1 MEEKIE
7 QLKHV
12 EQQLE
17 CQKTELRVELER
29 NAKRAQ
35 EDVESLKRQHAE
47 EVEFLQQSN
56 KQLKV
61 AFLYSIWFIA
71 AQCNCNFRKQELL
84 DGVLTA
90 NKWRRKRRRIWLSL
104 RLFNYSFINNV
115 FHPTW
120 DYAISFFHLRKIC
133 LCTFGYVTFHY
144 ACVLYV
150 YSIFFHSIGFPFALF
165 MSCLCWPFLH
175 RNLNSG
181 FDTKIDMAQ
190 HIQDFQGYRVNK
202 FASRR
207 DR

>member
-1 MEEKIE
+1 MEDKIE

-61 AFLYSIWFIA
+61 FLFLIKKTSIIGILMTLVSCF
-71 AQCNCNFRKQELL
+71 FSLQELL

-90 NKWRRKRRRIWLSL
+90 NK
-104 RLFNYSFINNV
+104 
-115 FHPTW
+115 
-120 DYAISFFHLRKIC
+120 
-133 LCTFGYVTFHY
+133 
-144 ACVLYV
+144 
-150 YSIFFHSIGFPFALF
+150 
-165 MSCLCWPFLH
+165 
-175 RNLNSG
+175 
-181 FDTKIDMAQ
+181 
-190 HIQDFQGYRVNK
+190 
-202 FASRR
+202 
-207 DR
+207 